1 MLNWDLKPDLAE
13 SFSLILCCLEIL
25 LFGTYVTLAK
35 MRAVAVQFPP
45 RSAQKMKPMR
55 DCLLLVAKLL
65 PERQVLSVD
74 AQSRGDR
81 QQGNGKREADR
92 PKVTE
97 GRDSQG
103 VLPGVGQPWV
113 EVTFL
118 ERRGTEGDS
127 TPCLRPLRFI
137 S

>member
-1 MLNWDLKPDLAE
+1 
-13 SFSLILCCLEIL
+13 
-25 LFGTYVTLAK
+25 

-45 RSAQKMKPMR
+45 RSAQKMQPVR
-55 DCLLLVAKLL
+55 DCLSLGAKLL
-65 PERQVLSVD
+65 PERQVLRVG
-74 AQSRGDR
+74 AQSSGDR
-81 QQGNGKREADR
+81 QRGNGNREADR

-118 ERRGTEGDS
+118 ESRGAEGDS